1 MQKNNFSSIVYLLQ
15 ILCKQVGIKEKEMFV
30 GNKYAKIN
38 KLYLKNYNINY
49 GLKFDYFV
57 VPCVV
62 FYRLYMLNYFIKNN
76 KI

>member
-1 MQKNNFSSIVYLLQ
+1 
-15 ILCKQVGIKEKEMFV
+15 MFV

-57 VPCVV
+57 VSYAV

-76 KI
+76 KT